1 MSEIDFSNLNMPK
14 KSGAELDVLLA
25 MHMGWK
31 HWSGNDLPVKMHLDE
46 ISKYPAVSIPKF
58 STDHNAFFEHVAS
71 YFVNL
76 DMGFEVHYL
85 VGDQMWQVEI
95 NVGSKSFFGKEYE
108 LPHAGSL
115 AAIPALQEIKKG

>member
-1 MSEIDFSNLNMPK
+1 MSELRELTVPK
-14 KSGAELDVLLA
+14 IAGPEMDVLLA

-31 HWSGNDLPVKMHLDE
+31 HWSGNELPVKMHLEE
-46 ISKYPAVSIPKF
+46 ISNYPAVSIPKF

-76 DMGFEVHYL
+76 DMGLEAHYL
-85 VGDQMWQVEI
+85 IEEQMWQVEI
-95 NVGSKSFFGKEYE
+95 KVGDKKFTGKEYE

-115 AAIPALQEIKKG
+115 AAISALQVIKKG

>member
-1 MSEIDFSNLNMPK
+1 
-14 KSGAELDVLLA
+14 
-25 MHMGWK
+25 
-31 HWSGNDLPVKMHLDE
+31 MHLEE
-46 ISKYPAVSIPKF
+46 ISNYPAVSIPKF
-58 STDHNAFFEHVAS
+58 SAVHDAFLLNVAA

-95 NVGSKSFFGKEYE
+95 EVGSKSFIGKKYE

-115 AAIPALQEIKKG
+115 AAISALQKIKKD